1 MSHLDDYR
9 AATEQMERAQEE
21 VKRLGDVR
29 ARAML
34 AHYTES
40 GLSYGKIAEQ
50 VGGSRGNVQK
60 LVERGQELVA
70 SEVSS
75 PRQG

>member
-1 MSHLDDYR
+1 MTPLDEYT
-9 AATEQMERAQEE
+9 AATEQMEAAQAE

-34 AHYTES
+34 AHYEKT
-40 GLSYGKIAEQ
+40 GLSYGKIAVQ
-50 VGGSRGNVQK
+50 VGLSRGKVQN
-60 LVERGQELVA
+60 LIERGRELVA
-70 SEVSS
+70 SEASS